1 MGNNVL
7 WLSNHFHV
15 NSSFSPLFC
24 FYNCNHTINLI
35 RKPFE
40 WWPSGEIHSLRS
52 QLCLSTHCRQKS
64 PLSIVDETWNKIE
77 MMPSPVKFTVQI
89 LKLLISRVLVN
100 SFFFCHALDCTKIS
114 LKWCPVSNPSSMCAE
129 KNQWSHH
136 HHIFFSSWP
145 NSLSNFSSST
155 QSVSLSSLLHLFVLT
170 SAESS
175 WTVIFIHLLPS

>member
-15 NSSFSPLFC
+15 NSSLFPLFC

-40 WWPSGEIHSLRS
+40 WWPSGEVHSLRS

-64 PLSIVDETWNKIE
+64 QFGIVDETWNKIQ
-77 MMPSPVKFTVQI
+77 MMPSLVKFTVQI

-114 LKWCPVSNPSSMCAE
+114 LKGCQFQIQVQCVLKKKSM
-129 KNQWSHH
+129 N
-136 HHIFFSSWP
+136 
-145 NSLSNFSSST
+145 
-155 QSVSLSSLLHLFVLT
+155 SSLPHTLF
-170 SAESS
+170 
-175 WTVIFIHLLPS
+175 LLAKFPIQL

>member
-15 NSSFSPLFC
+15 NSSFFPLFC
-24 FYNCNHTINLI
+24 FYNYNHTINLI

-40 WWPSGEIHSLRS
+40 RWPSGEIHSLRS
-52 QLCLSTHCRQKS
+52 QLCLSTHCRQIF
-64 PLSIVDETWNKIE
+64 PLGIVDETGNKIK
-77 MMPSPVKFTVQI
+77 MTPSLVKFTIQI

-129 KNQWSHH
+129 KSMN
-136 HHIFFSSWP
+136 
-145 NSLSNFSSST
+145 SSSPHI
-155 QSVSLSSLLHLFVLT
+155 LFLLAKFPIQL
-170 SAESS
+170 
-175 WTVIFIHLLPS
+175 